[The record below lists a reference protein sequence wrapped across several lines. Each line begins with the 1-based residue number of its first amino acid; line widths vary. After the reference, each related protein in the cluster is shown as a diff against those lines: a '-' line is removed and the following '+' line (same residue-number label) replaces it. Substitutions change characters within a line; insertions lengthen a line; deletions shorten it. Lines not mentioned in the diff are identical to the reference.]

1 MESVVAALLRDFE
14 GGKLSRRQLVQ
25 TLALMA
31 VGSPVASAVA
41 QSVAAAPAKAA
52 SGTPWKTAYLD
63 HISFQVSNYKRST
76 EFYTDLMG
84 WKVLKDTGTQA
95 DIDINGIGG
104 IIIRNRRRPADA
116 AGAAAGPPNA
126 QPGTQPPAGADSATR
141 GAGATMEAS
150 YPSSRSALSVVTP
163 GINMPVLPISTSRK
177 SEARAKLGLPAT
189 STCLLFV
196 GNDYRKKGLEGL
208 LRALTQLPH
217 EVMLAVVGN
226 PAHIAEFRALADTL
240 KLGARVLFLGALKDV
255 GPAYEAADAL
265 VHPTFEDTFAMVVLE
280 AMAHGLPVVVSG
292 PKYCGIA
299 GLLEQGAN
307 ALLLDD
313 PRDAGEVARVLGKL
327 LGQAALRE
335 TLSRGAAAFAQR
347 YQWREIALQ
356 QEALYFSAV
365 AAKNASA

>member
-52 SGTPWKTAYLD
+52 SGTPWKTVYLD
-63 HISFQVSNYKRST
+63 HISFQVSDYKRST

-141 GAGATMEAS
+141 GAGATMAQ
-150 YPSSRSALSVVTP
+150 PSRPPVTGVIDHISWGIEPWDTETVRSELVK
-163 GINMPVLPISTSRK
+163 R
-177 SEARAKLGLPAT
+177 GL
-189 STCLLFV
+189 
-196 GNDYRKKGLEGL
+196 
-208 LRALTQLPH
+208 
-217 EVMLAVVGN
+217 N
-226 PAHIAEFRALADTL
+226 PR
-240 KLGARVLFLGALKDV
+240 
-255 GPAYEAADAL
+255 
-265 VHPTFEDTFAMVVLE
+265 EDTGG
-280 AMAHGLPVVVSG
+280 HGTMETSPFKSFHV
-292 PKYCGIA
+292 K
-299 GLLEQGAN
+299 
-307 ALLLDD
+307 D
-313 PRDAGEVARVLGKL
+313 PDG
-327 LGQAALRE
+327 
-335 TLSRGAAAFAQR
+335 
-347 YQWREIALQ
+347 WDLQ
-356 QEALYFSAV
+356 ISNQTKEKHDLT
-365 AAKNASA
+365 